1 MASFLTIRSK
11 SILAALFLGLVFELM
26 GCSGSTEPTEQQ
38 AVLGPGVAP
47 GLILIDV
54 LGIGVSESGQ
64 PEHYYQYEVQP
75 TIGLVRKVKEGR
87 FQDYKHEDIPH
98 TFYELTGAIEGCRK
112 DPQVSSLNGEY
123 LAYCRQGEGDQ
134 FFVDD
139 KKTAKSLYHGT
150 FGERREIRGFGWAP
164 NSRSVAFLNSSSRL
178 GKTPMELFSALSGH
192 PVSHDT
198 IFLTILNAQTGQ
210 TTEYLIRRDVPSSFT
225 RILNWS
231 E

>member
-1 MASFLTIRSK
+1 MLGLLTIRSK
-11 SILAALFLGLVFELM
+11 SILAASFIGLVELI
-26 GCSGSTEPTEQQ
+26 GCSGSTERTEHQ
-38 AVLGPGVAP
+38 AKLSDDVAP
-47 GLILIDV
+47 GVILIEV

-75 TIGLVRKVKEGR
+75 AAGLVRKVKEER
-87 FQDYKHEDIPH
+87 FQDNKHEGISP
-98 TFYELTGAIEGCRK
+98 TFYEPTGAIEGCRN
-112 DPQVSSLNGEY
+112 DPQASSLDGEY
-123 LAYCRQGEGDQ
+123 LAYCRQGEADQ

-139 KKTAKSLYHGT
+139 KKTAQSLYHGT
-150 FGERREIRGFGWAP
+150 LGDRRGIRGFGWAP

-192 PVSHDT
+192 PVPHDT
-198 IFLTILNAQTGQ
+198 VFLTILNVRTGQ
-210 TTEYLIRRDVPSSFT
+210 TTEYSIRKDVPSAFI

>member
-1 MASFLTIRSK
+1 MPGFLTTRSK
-11 SILAALFLGLVFELM
+11 SILAGSLIGLVELI
-26 GCSGSTEPTEQQ
+26 GCSGSIERTEHQ
-38 AVLGPGVAP
+38 AKLSDDVAP
-47 GLILIDV
+47 GIILIDV

-75 TIGLVRKVKEGR
+75 ATGLVRKVKEER

-98 TFYELTGAIEGCRK
+98 TFYEPTGAIEDCRK
-112 DPQVSSLNGEY
+112 DPQASSLDGEY
-123 LAYCRQGEGDQ
+123 WAYCRRGEADQ
-134 FFVDD
+134 FFVND
-139 KKTAKSLYHGT
+139 KKTAQTLYHGT
-150 FGERREIRGFGWAP
+150 LGDRRGIRGFGWAP

-192 PVSHDT
+192 PVPHDT
-198 IFLTILNAQTGQ
+198 VFLTILNVRTGQ
-210 TTEYLIRRDVPSSFT
+210 TTEYLIRKDVPSAFT